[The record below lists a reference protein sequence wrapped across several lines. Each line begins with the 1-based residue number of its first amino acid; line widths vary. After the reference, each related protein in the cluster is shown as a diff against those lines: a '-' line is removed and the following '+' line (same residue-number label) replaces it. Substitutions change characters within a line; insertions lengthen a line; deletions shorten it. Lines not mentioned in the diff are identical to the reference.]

1 MAQVQSSFP
10 QHGSQRTSPNRKQQR
25 EDARVKARNTAKGN
39 GYELRLKR
47 IHRQREERELA
58 EEQRA
63 RRTARIVRERKRDN
77 SANQNVRGWLDR
89 AGQKVKALCKT
100 QNLKDMK
107 LEIAMVV
114 VIVVFTIATVPFWLN
129 VSIGIHRLKETHDA
143 D

>member
-1 MAQVQSSFP
+1 MATIQGSFP

-39 GYELRLKR
+39 AYDLRVER

-77 SANQNVRGWLDR
+77 SANQNARGWLAR
-89 AGQKVKALCKT
+89 AGQKVKALGKI
-100 QNLKDMK
+100 QNLKDIK
-107 LEIAMVV
+107 LEIAIMV
-114 VIVVFTIATVPFWLN
+114 VIVALMIAIVLFWLN
-129 VSIGIHRLKETHDA
+129 ASQKRYG
-143 D
+143 